1 MYPIRFHPTYQHY
14 IWGGDR
20 IPTYFRRELPP
31 GRYAESWEVSDRSEG
46 MSVVANGSWKGKTF
60 QELLRSEK
68 EKIVGK
74 GKCWDP
80 FPLLIKVI
88 DSKQH
93 LSLQVHPDAEAAS
106 KFGGQPK
113 SEMWIA
119 LEKSS
124 VYVGLKEGVLR
135 EDFLK
140 AIEQGRVEHL
150 LTRFDLEKGESIYIP
165 AGQVHAVCAGALLL
179 EVQQNSNTTYR
190 LYDWG
195 RIGRELHLE
204 EGLSSIHWGKEEA
217 WKLEPRFSQTDGHH
231 RLESLISNAHFIV
244 ERLEIAD
251 RWQLKSHAKTCQ
263 ILFCVRGEA
272 LIEDEP
278 LHPGMTYLIPSS
290 LPLVAISGHC
300 QLILIRLV

>member
-1 MYPIRFHPTYQHY
+1 MYPIRLEPAYQHY
-14 IWGGDR
+14 VWGGER
-20 IPTYFRRELPP
+20 IRTYFHREIPP
-31 GRYAESWEVSDRSEG
+31 GRYAESWEVSDRPEG
-46 MSVVANGSWKGKTF
+46 MSTVANGKWKGEKF
-60 QELLRSEK
+60 SEILAEGK

-74 GKCWDP
+74 GKSWAP

-88 DSKQH
+88 DSKEH
-93 LSLQVHPDAEAAS
+93 LSLQVHPDEESAA
-106 KFGGQPK
+106 KLGGQPK

-124 VYVGLKEGVLR
+124 VYVGLKKGVSR
-135 EDFLK
+135 EDFLR
-140 AIEQGRVEHL
+140 AIEQGKVEHL
-150 LTRFDLEKGESIYIP
+150 LNRFDLERGESIYIP
-165 AGQVHAVCAGALLL
+165 AGQVHAICTGALLL

-204 EGLSSIHWGKEEA
+204 EGLSSIHWGKQEGG
-217 WKLEPRFSQTDGHH
+217 KLIPGFAQTDGHH
-231 RLESLISNAHFIV
+231 RLESILSNTHFIV

-251 RWQLKSHAKTCQ
+251 RWQIKSHAKSCQ

-272 LIEDEP
+272 QIEDEWIR
-278 LHPGMTYLIPSS
+278 PGMTYLIPSS

-300 QLILIRLV
+300 QLISVRLA